1 MDVAGSTALVT
12 GANRGLGRELA
23 IQLVERGAKRVY
35 AAVRDPATIAED
47 RLVPV
52 ALDVT
57 DPTGVATTAEDL
69 PDVDL
74 VINNAGLAGAGS
86 LLTGDLAGARAEL
99 ETNLFGPVNVL
110 RAFAPV
116 LARNGG
122 GAVVNVLSVL
132 SWSAAPTSGS
142 YAASKA
148 AAWSFTNTAR
158 AELPDTQVLGV
169 HVGYMDTDMTA
180 GISAPKLPVAGWR
193 RRSST
198 PWRRRRGAPGRRPQ
212 PRGEARPLR
221 PGPQARPLTPRLAR

>member
-1 MDVAGSTALVT
+1 MQIAGSVALVT

-23 IQLVERGAKRVY
+23 AQLLERGAKTVY
-35 AAVRDPATIAED
+35 AGVRDPGSVADA

-57 DPTGVATTAEDL
+57 DPAVLAETAEDL

-74 VINNAGLAGAGS
+74 VINNAGRAGAGS
-86 LLTGDLAGARAEL
+86 LLTADLDAARAEF
-99 ETNLFGPVNVL
+99 ETNVFGPVHVL

-122 GAVVNVLSVL
+122 GAVVNILSVL
-132 SWSAAPTSGS
+132 SWLAAPTSGA

-158 AELPDTQVLGV
+158 AELRETQVLGV

-180 GISAPKLPVAGWR
+180 GITAPKLSAAVVAGQILD
-193 RRSST
+193 
-198 PWRRRRGAPGRRPQ
+198 ALEA
-212 PRGEARPLR
+212 GEEELLADDVSRAVKSALS
-221 PGPQARPLTPRLAR
+221 GPVGGLVP

>member
-1 MDVAGSTALVT
+1 MDVAGSVALVT

-23 IQLVERGAKRVY
+23 AQLVERGAKTVY
-35 AAVRDPATIAED
+35 AGVRDPGSVTD
-47 RLVPV
+47 RRLVPV

-57 DPTGVATTAEDL
+57 DPAVLAETAEDL

-74 VINNAGLAGAGS
+74 VINNAGFAGGGS
-86 LLTGDLAGARAEL
+86 LLTTDLDVARAEL

-116 LARNGG
+116 LDRNGG
-122 GAVVNVLSVL
+122 GAVVNILSVL
-132 SWSAAPTSGS
+132 SWLALPQSGS

-169 HVGYMDTDMTA
+169 HVGYMDTDMTV
-180 GISAPKLPVAGWR
+180 GIDAPKLSAAVVAGQILDALEAGADELLADDLSR
-193 RRSST
+193 AVKSALSG
-198 PWRRRRGAPGRRPQ
+198 PVRGLIPG
-212 PRGEARPLR
+212 
-221 PGPQARPLTPRLAR
+221 